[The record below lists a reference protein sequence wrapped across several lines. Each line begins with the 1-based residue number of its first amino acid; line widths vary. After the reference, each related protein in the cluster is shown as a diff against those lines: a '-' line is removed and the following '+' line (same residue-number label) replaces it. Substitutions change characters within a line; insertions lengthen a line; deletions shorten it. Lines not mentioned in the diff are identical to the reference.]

1 MEDFV
6 MSIAIAYIPEGYT
19 PEQKKIMIEGTKEAC
34 MKAFDLTAEHS
45 FVQIQE
51 IKRENMDESNLRMK
65 SLFVYTTYGKM
76 PKDKNVLAKG
86 FDEACARAFGDD
98 KGRTSVSI
106 KEHFDENAA
115 SNGFTRPFAPGYAT
129 KE

>member
-19 PEQKKIMIEGTKEAC
+19 PGQKKIMIDGTKEAC
-34 MKAFDLTAEHS
+34 MKAFGLTAEHS

-51 IKRENMDESNLRMK
+51 IKRENMDESSLRMK

-76 PKDKNVLAKG
+76 PKDKNVLARE
-86 FDEACARAFGDD
+86 FDEACVRAFGDD
-98 KGRTSVSI
+98 KGRTIVII

-115 SNGFTRPFAPGYAT
+115 SNGFTRPFTPGYAT

>member
-1 MEDFV
+1 

-19 PEQKKIMIEGTKEAC
+19 PKQKKIMIDGTKEAC
-34 MKAFDLTAEHS
+34 MKGFGLTAEHS
-45 FVQIQE
+45 FVMVQE
-51 IKRENMDESNLRMK
+51 IKRENMDESSLRMK

-86 FDEACARAFGDD
+86 FDDACARAFGDD
-98 KGRTSVSI
+98 KGRTIVII

-115 SNGFTRPFAPGYAT
+115 SNGATRPFMPDYTT
-129 KE
+129 KA